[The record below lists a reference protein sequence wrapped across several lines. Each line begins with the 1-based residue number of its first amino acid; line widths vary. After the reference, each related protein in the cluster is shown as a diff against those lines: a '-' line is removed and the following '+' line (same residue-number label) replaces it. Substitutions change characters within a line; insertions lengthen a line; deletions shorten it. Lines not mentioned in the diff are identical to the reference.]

1 MVSES
6 DTKRRILEAARELMH
21 SRSYADV
28 GIAAICERA
37 GVQKGSF
44 YHFFPSKQELTLAVL
59 DVFYGKTKENI
70 GRAFE
75 SDIPPMARIERLA
88 QVAYEVQK
96 KYEAET
102 GMVLGCA
109 FGNLATE
116 MSTQDEAIRKKIDHI
131 FGKFR
136 TGIAAVLEEA
146 SGQGEL
152 PGVDIEATA
161 QAMLAYFEG
170 VMMMAKNQNNPEVL
184 RLLLPAMAQIR
195 ILAKP

>member
-1 MVSES
+1 MTGDS
-6 DTKRRILEAARELMH
+6 DTKQRIIDAARELIY

-28 GIAAICERA
+28 GIAAICDKA

-44 YHFFPSKQELTLAVL
+44 YHFFPSKRDLTLAVI
-59 DVFYGKTKENI
+59 DVLYEQAKQRI

-75 SDIPPMARIERLA
+75 PDIPPLARLGRLA
-88 QVAYEVQK
+88 EVAYEGQK
-96 KYEAET
+96 QYAAET

-116 MSTQDEAIRKKIDHI
+116 MATQDEIIRKKIDHV

-136 TGIAAVLEEA
+136 AGIAQVLKEA
-146 SGQGEL
+146 SSQGEL
-152 PGVDIEATA
+152 SGVDIEVTA

-170 VMMMAKNQNNPEVL
+170 AMMMAKTQNNLEVL
-184 RLLLPAMAQIR
+184 RQLLPAMAQIR
-195 ILAKP
+195 ILSKH